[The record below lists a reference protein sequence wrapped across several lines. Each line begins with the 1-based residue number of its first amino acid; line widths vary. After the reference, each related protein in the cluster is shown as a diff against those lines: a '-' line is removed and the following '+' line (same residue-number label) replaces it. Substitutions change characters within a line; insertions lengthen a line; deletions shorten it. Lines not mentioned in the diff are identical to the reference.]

1 MTNDVNKG
9 PDDAQPRRIVPG
21 PVCVTT
27 LIFIPTRSRTVSRRN
42 RKVVAI
48 GKAAGPVRSSLDSHC
63 RHGIEF
69 ARPPTWQACANGH
82 FRTVAVLFARR

>member
-9 PDDAQPRRIVPG
+9 PDDAQPKRIVPG
-21 PVCVTT
+21 PVYVTT

-48 GKAAGPVRSSLDSHC
+48 DLNSLGGSALPLGCADVGRSVKLPG
-63 RHGIEF
+63 R
-69 ARPPTWQACANGH
+69 
-82 FRTVAVLFARR
+82 